1 MPINKKAST
10 IIRLSML
17 SSSRGDW
24 IRTSDHTPPRLWYL
38 LHDNH
43 WLSDFSVISLC
54 FGLIY
59 GLIRQWTKMFDNK
72 LIISLQS
79 YTASQSY
86 WILLSYAM
94 NYFYNWDCSSYFFLY
109 RLILYL
115 TVLYSIL
122 NYSKSFIYCISK
134 LFSGSGVELSK
145 GYIRLVF
152 L

>member
-1 MPINKKAST
+1 MYLFAYLQIWIVNYWLWRKNVFTLIRKNAAYSDMPINKKAST

-38 LHDNH
+38 LHGNH

-72 LIISLQS
+72 LIFSCSLTLHHKVIQYS
-79 YTASQSY
+79 FLMQQITS
-86 WILLSYAM
+86 IIKM
-94 NYFYNWDCSSYFFLY
+94 IPVTFF
-109 RLILYL
+109 
-115 TVLYSIL
+115 SIL
-122 NYSKSFIYCISK
+122 WCWI
-134 LFSGSGVELSK
+134 
-145 GYIRLVF
+145 
-152 L
+152 